1 MRFLTYESSNPFIIT
16 RLEIIYNI
24 IIMLTSS
31 GQLLDKKIEFTII
44 QVDLFKLGDA
54 KMSAEKAMT
63 LGSWE
68 LK

>member
-1 MRFLTYESSNPFIIT
+1 
-16 RLEIIYNI
+16 
-24 IIMLTSS
+24 MLTSS

-44 QVDLFKLGDA
+44 QVDLFKLGDP